1 MALRFRHRQQSSTVP
16 EVNLVPMLDVL
27 MSVLTFFVV
36 VSMSFTGQRILR
48 VTLPEGAI
56 APDQTPAT
64 VRARGLLV
72 AIDQDGQLL
81 VNRQPTDSAAL
92 LQQAQDFLANDPDGL
107 IILQADRALPYDR
120 IATLLTDLRDIGG
133 DRVALAVQ

>member
-1 MALRFRHRQQSSTVP
+1 MALRFRNRQQSSPIP

-56 APDQTPAT
+56 APDQTPAI

-81 VNRQPTDSAAL
+81 VNRQPTDSTAL
-92 LQQAQDFLANDPDGL
+92 LQQAQAFLANDPDGL
-107 IILQADRALPYDR
+107 IILQADRTLPYDR
-120 IATLLTDLRDIGG
+120 VANLLTDLRDIGG